1 MKIFL
6 NTQKYAEREK
16 KRMTELIMLK
26 LKQVI
31 IQYPSA
37 KQSQH
42 RKEKKKDTVID
53 DSTGKCTVHA

>member
-1 MKIFL
+1 
-6 NTQKYAEREK
+6 
-16 KRMTELIMLK
+16 MTELIMLK

-37 KQSQH
+37 KQSQ
-42 RKEKKKDTVID
+42 EDTVVD